1 MTGDLNFGDNDKAVF
16 GAGDLE
22 IYHDGSASYVQQTGA
37 GPLNIQRDVTSGS
50 ISSGSALLNILTKTG
65 PSLHTAANLS
75 IHQPGSTEGVGDFRF
90 SVGNGAGVST
100 EILRVDSTGVDITG
114 TLTSEGLHVR
124 DNNAVVIIDDAN
136 NGVTGTTYKPHQ
148 EFWANGTRVGS
159 IGMTDSSNLEIIA
172 DDYNSASI
180 NFDTG
185 GSEAMRIT
193 STGAVGIGTSS
204 PDRQLSV
211 QNSSAATFALKTTK
225 LSNAGDEEYSF
236 GEFDFLGT
244 DKLGA
249 LVNPIPVA
257 RIAARANTGS
267 SVPGGELA
275 FYTNASGSNQTQNPN
290 EAMRISSGGNVGIGT
305 SSPDADSIL
314 DVQSTTKGVR
324 FPNMT
329 TAQKNAMGDV
339 AGNMVFDTTLG
350 KMCFNTGSS
359 WETITST

>member
-1 MTGDLNFGDNDKAVF
+1 MRVTGDTMTGDLNFGDNDKAIF
-16 GAGDLE
+16 GAGSDLQ
-22 IYHDGSASYVQQTGA
+22 IYHDGSNSWIRDSGTGNLVIRGTNLNLQKDGGESYITMVADGA
-37 GPLNIQRDVTSGS
+37 VTAYYDNSPKL
-50 ISSGSALLNILTKTG
+50 ATT
-65 PSLHTAANLS
+65 
-75 IHQPGSTEGVGDFRF
+75 
-90 SVGNGAGVST
+90 
-100 EILRVDSTGVDITG
+100 STGVDITG